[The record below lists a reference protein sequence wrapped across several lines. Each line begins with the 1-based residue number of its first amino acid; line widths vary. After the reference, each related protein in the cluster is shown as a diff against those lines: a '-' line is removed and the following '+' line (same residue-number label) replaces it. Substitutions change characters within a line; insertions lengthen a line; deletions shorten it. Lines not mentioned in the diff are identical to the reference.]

1 MNVLFDHA
9 RHARIGLPEAVLC
22 QGKDPET
29 ISRIIRE
36 HALGSPILYTRLTPE
51 AYAQLA
57 PEAAA
62 GLDYH
67 PVSRTAWTGTMPAV
81 PRGRVAIVSAGTAD
95 GPTAHEAAR
104 TLAYLGIE
112 HTVYEDRGVAGLWRI
127 GERIEDINKH
137 DAIIVVAGM
146 DAALA
151 SVMGGLTP
159 KPVFAVPVSSGYGAS
174 RNGETALYAM
184 LASCAPGITVCNI
197 DNGYGA
203 ACAGARVVRL
213 LNE

>member
-36 HALGSPILYTRLTPE
+36 HALGSPILYTRLAPE
-51 AYAQLA
+51 AHAQLA

-81 PRGRVAIVSAGTAD
+81 PRGRVEYKGRWLDEMDLDAIL
-95 GPTAHEAAR
+95 AR
-104 TLAYLGIE
+104 RPQLALVDE
-112 HTVYEDRGVAGLWRI
+112 LAAGLA
-127 GERIEDINKH
+127 ESP
-137 DAIIVVAGM
+137 DAPQAAAVRKVLA
-146 DAALA
+146 ATSALA
-151 SVMGGLTP
+151 QAVRHARRQA
-159 KPVFAVPVSSGYGAS
+159 PVQA
-174 RNGETALYAM
+174 
-184 LASCAPGITVCNI
+184 
-197 DNGYGA
+197 
-203 ACAGARVVRL
+203 
-213 LNE
+213 

>member
-22 QGKDPET
+22 QGKDPQT
-29 ISRIIRE
+29 ISRIVCE
-36 HALGSPILYTRLTPE
+36 HALGAPVLYTRLTPE
-51 AYAQLA
+51 TFAELTPQAS
-57 PEAAA
+57 AA
-62 GLDYH
+62 LDYH
-67 PVSRTAWTGTMPAV
+67 GVSRTAWTGAMPPVA
-81 PRGRVAIVSAGTAD
+81 RGRVALVSAGTAD
-95 GPTAHEAAR
+95 GPTVHEAAR
-104 TLAYLGIE
+104 TLAYLGMT
-112 HTVYEDRGVAGLWRI
+112 HTVYEDRGVAGLWRM
-127 GERIEDINKH
+127 GERIKEINDH
-137 DAIIVVAGM
+137 DVIIVVAGM

-184 LASCAPGITVCNI
+184 LASCAPGVTVCNI

-203 ACAGARVVRL
+203 ACASARVINL
-213 LNE
+213 LNG